1 MLVEVDTA
9 TTVVP
14 EAIPVPDTVLPT
26 TIEEADDTDVTTFSY
41 EIRVPVD
48 VVTEVTVL
56 AETASPT
63 AIKEATADDTVT
75 VEPLGVTVSTVEET
89 KVPVVAKTVA
99 PTEIRLATDADSK
112 VAVFELAV
120 VAMRVVITAL
130 LVPYVGT
137 KVGDTVGADEG
148 TKLGMGVGLSA
159 MYVGT
164 SVGAIDDGAE
174 VGKGVGLCGE

>member
-1 MLVEVDTA
+1 M
-9 TTVVP
+9 
-14 EAIPVPDTVLPT
+14 LPT
-26 TIEEADDTDVTTFSY
+26 TIEEADVTDATDVLP
-41 EIRVPVD
+41 EVRVPVD
-48 VVTEVTVL
+48 VVSEVTVL

-63 AIKEATADDTVT
+63 AIKEATEADDTVT
-75 VEPLGVTVSTVEET
+75 LVEPLAVTVSTVEET

-137 KVGDTVGADEG
+137 KVGDTVGADDG

-174 VGKGVGLCGE
+174 VGKGAGLPGE